1 MLHLRRACDGG
12 LFDGY
17 ADSFEQV
24 RRQFNICYTA
34 RITGGHLAI
43 SDESTEIRFVAP
55 GELDS
60 LPMYHTQRL
69 RIGHYL
75 EKRDSPYLG

>member
-1 MLHLRRACDGG
+1 MKSPKSSPSSVLPRSSL
-12 LFDGY
+12 
-17 ADSFEQV
+17 

-43 SDESTEIRFVAP
+43 SNESTEIRFVDP

-60 LPMYHTQRL
+60 LPMHHTRRL

-75 EKRDSPYLG
+75 EKRDSQYLG